1 METRR
6 PLDSAPERDADVSTV
21 PKARP
26 WALLFIVLAIL
37 ALAGVPIVTSQDIA
51 DRERAIGEV
60 LEPAQRFAAD
70 LALVQTRQML
80 RFREYLLTGDV
91 DARVRYQ
98 SLLDEEEV
106 IREGLLPLLD
116 RMDVDAR
123 QQALP
128 LFDASWEWHL
138 GHRDALTGDSARL
151 AFLDQ
156 AEADQARYERM
167 LLNSRGFRDA
177 INVRMAA
184 ARTAAEEA
192 RARQLQL
199 TIALLA
205 LALLATLAVAA
216 VWRRLRSTAAEA
228 DLGRRDSERARWE
241 IDAVLEATGDGVL
254 GIDLDGR
261 LLSLNAMGSRLLGY
275 GEEEARGRNLHDLL
289 HGAAPADDGHRAEEC
304 PILRVLRE
312 EDRAESVDDVVWHRR
327 GRRVPVRWALRP
339 LMDGKVVRG
348 AVLTLTDM
356 TAVREAE
363 EALRE
368 AVRAREETL
377 AVVSHDLRN
386 PLGSISAS
394 AELLQEVSLSPEKLR
409 MQLEFIRRAAE
420 RGNRLIDD
428 LLDVSRIDA
437 GVLAVRPGRCT
448 VGSLIDEAVAA
459 LAPRAVE
466 RSIELTVN
474 VPPDLPD
481 LWADHDR
488 MLQVLGNLLGNAL
501 RHTPEGGRVD
511 VAAGLADDDE
521 RVRLAVRDTGPG
533 IPEEDQARLFDR
545 YWRRDRTA
553 RSGAGLGL
561 AIVKGIVEAH
571 GGRVTVDS
579 VEGEGACFA
588 VVIPTAASP
597 RPATREVASP
607 GSS

>member
-6 PLDSAPERDADVSTV
+6 APHRGPTPLDVPE
-21 PKARP
+21 ARP
-26 WALLFIVLAIL
+26 WALFFIVLAIL
-37 ALAGVPIVTSQDIA
+37 ALAGVPIVTSREIA
-51 DRERAIGEV
+51 EEERAIGEV
-60 LEPAQRFAAD
+60 LEPAQRFAAE

-91 DARVRYQ
+91 EARVRYQ
-98 SLLDEEEV
+98 DLLSDEESF
-106 IREGLLPLLD
+106 REDLLPLLE
-116 RMDVDAR
+116 RMDVDVR

-138 GHRDALTGDSARL
+138 GHRDALASDTARV

-156 AEADQARYERM
+156 AEADRTRYERM
-167 LLNSRGFRDA
+167 LLNSRVFREL
-177 INVRMAA
+177 INARMEA
-184 ARTAAEEA
+184 ARTAAEDA
-192 RARQLQL
+192 RRQQLQL

-205 LALLATLAVAA
+205 LALLATVAVA
-216 VWRRLRSTAAEA
+216 VVGRRLRGIITEA
-228 DLGRRDSERARWE
+228 NLRRRDAVRARWE

-254 GIDLDGR
+254 GVDLDGR
-261 LLSLNAMGSRLLGY
+261 LLTINATGSRLLGY
-275 GEEEARGRNLHDLL
+275 GEEEARGRSLHDLL
-289 HGAAPADDGHRAEEC
+289 HAGAPEDQRHEPEDC
-304 PILRVLRE
+304 PILAVLRE
-312 EDRAESVDDVVWHRR
+312 EGGAESVDDFVWHRR

-339 LMDGKVVRG
+339 LMDGRVVRG

-386 PLGSISAS
+386 PLGSIAAS
-394 AELLQEVSLSPEKLR
+394 AELLQEVSLGPDKMR
-409 MQLEFIRRAAE
+409 MQLGFIQRAAD

-437 GVLAVRPGRCT
+437 GVLAVRPARCA
-448 VGSLIDEAVAA
+448 VGPLVDEAVAA
-459 LAPRAVE
+459 VASRAME
-466 RSIELTVN
+466 RSLDLHARI
-474 VPPDLPD
+474 PADLPD
-481 LWADHDR
+481 LWADRDR

-501 RHTPEGGRVD
+501 RHTPQGGRID
-511 VAAGLADDDE
+511 VEAARTDDGDG
-521 RVRLAVRDTGPG
+521 VRLAVRDTGPG
-533 IPEEDQARLFDR
+533 IPEEDQAHLFDR
-545 YWRRDRTA
+545 FWRRDRAA

-571 GGRVTVDS
+571 GGHVTVES
-579 VEGEGACFA
+579 VEGEGSCFA
-588 VVIPTAASP
+588 VITPTVDSS
-597 RPATREVASP
+597 RPATRGGASP